1 MRLSGWRPALV
12 LLCAADVLVT
22 LDGTVVTV
30 ALPAIARDLGTAHA
44 DLQWVVTAYT
54 LTLGAFLLVGGRAGD
69 LFGRRRVLV
78 VGLIV
83 FSLGSAVAGLA
94 QTTALLLSARAVQGL
109 GAALAVPAALAL
121 LTTIYRQERERQRAL
136 GYLSAAMDLGMV
148 TGLILGGVL
157 TATVGWPW
165 CFFVVVPIGLLAA
178 GLAPAAI
185 QESRDENVLRLDV
198 LGAVLVAAGFG
209 SLAFGIARFEQLG
222 AAAAPVIGGT
232 VVVLAAFVAI
242 ERRTPA
248 PMVRLAIFRHRA
260 LTGANLSIIANA
272 GGFGG
277 MLFIATLY
285 LQQVLGFSA
294 IETGFAFVPL
304 ALSACTG
311 GLTAPRIVA
320 WTGPRRT
327 AGLSMAIS
335 AAAFVL
341 LSRTPDDGYLTHLLP
356 AFAVAGFTFAAAFVP
371 LTSQGMTGVREGEK
385 GLASGLLQTS
395 THLGGAIVLTILAT
409 AATTRT
415 GAAQAAG
422 TAPHTAFL
430 SGSSVAFL
438 IGAALLL
445 LGAVAAVRT
454 LPKSLPGS
462 EPAGGGDV
470 AADHDH
476 A

>member
-1 MRLSGWRPALV
+1 MRFSRWRPALV

-30 ALPAIARDLGTAHA
+30 ALPAIERDLGTAHA

-78 VGLIV
+78 AGLMV
-83 FSLGSAVAGLA
+83 FALSSGVAGLA
-94 QTTALLLSARAVQGL
+94 HSTELLLSARAAQGI

-121 LTTIYRQERERQRAL
+121 LTATYRRERERQRAL

-148 TGLILGGVL
+148 AGLILGGVL

-165 CFFVVVPIGLLAA
+165 CFFIVVPIGLLAA
-178 GLAPAAI
+178 ALAPTSL
-185 QESRDENVLRLDV
+185 QESRDEEAPRLDL
-198 LGAVLVAAGFG
+198 LGAALVAAGFG
-209 SLAFGIARFEQLG
+209 AVAFGIARIEQLG
-222 AAAAPVIGGT
+222 ANALPVVAGGVAVL
-232 VVVLAAFVAI
+232 VVFVAV

-248 PMVRLAIFRHRA
+248 PMVRLEIFRHRA
-260 LTGANLSIIANA
+260 LTGSNLAVIANA

-277 MLFIATLY
+277 MLFITTLY
-285 LQQVLGFSA
+285 LQQVLGYSA
-294 IETGFAFVPL
+294 FETGLAFVPL
-304 ALSACTG
+304 ALSACAG
-311 GLTAPRIVA
+311 GLTASRIVMA
-320 WTGPRRT
+320 AGPRRA
-327 AGLSMAIS
+327 AGLSMVTS

-341 LSRTPDDGYLTHLLP
+341 LSRTPTDDGYLTHVLP
-356 AFAVAGFTFAAAFVP
+356 AFTVAGFTFAAAFVP
-371 LTSQGMTGVREGEK
+371 LTSQGMSGVRDGEK

-395 THLGGAIVLTILAT
+395 THLGGAIVLTTLAT
-409 AATTRT
+409 AATART
-415 GAAQAAG
+415 SAAQDAG
-422 TAPHTAFL
+422 TAARPAFT

-445 LGAVAAVRT
+445 LGALTAVRT
-454 LPKSLPGS
+454 LPKTS
-462 EPAGGGDV
+462 
-470 AADHDH
+470 AAPDH